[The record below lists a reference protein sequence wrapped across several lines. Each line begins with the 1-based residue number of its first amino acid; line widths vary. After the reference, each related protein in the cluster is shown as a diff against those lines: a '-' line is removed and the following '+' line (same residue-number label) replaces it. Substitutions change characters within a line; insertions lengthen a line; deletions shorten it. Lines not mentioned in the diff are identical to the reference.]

1 MKKSIVAVGVLIVLG
16 GAWVGGAWY
25 TGKMIQDQV
34 NKSIVDAQ
42 TYIDKNAPEYQA
54 KLSVADYQRGIFSS
68 TINYQFEMVDQTN
81 EQGPQKDSVTIHQE
95 VSHGPFPLAKFSLIP
110 KLAYSKTELV
120 KQDSLNELFEMAG
133 GKSPLTVDI
142 LTSYSGSSDLK
153 LVLEPLTGKDS
164 NTFKFSGLTV
174 DGVAKVLKGEEA
186 VTLTSSPFEL
196 NDEGRIVSYDT
207 AKIDVTQNKAQEYQ
221 ATASVGKF
229 TIAETDAD
237 QLVMNGLTIKSNG
250 KIGKFDL
257 GVGVSD
263 IELKN
268 VTYTVKQQPKLTI
281 DNLLISSNAQE
292 TDKFVN
298 QVVDTTI
305 GQMSIEGKIIGS
317 GSLKLKLD
325 QFDGKALQYLNQNSN
340 QLTYLFLGIPA
351 EESAEQAGNM
361 MMNNLM
367 AFLDANPVI
376 SIAPF
381 VWKNDK
387 GESQIDMSLTMMKP
401 DPQNMAMEDM
411 SQLLMSSIKS
421 FSSNSKLSIPML
433 NEQVKINHEISD
445 GLSAEEAQAQATESV
460 QQMVSLG
467 LAQKMIS
474 KLDDNT
480 ITSSFNY
487 ADGVIDLNGQKMPAE
502 QFINLFMMS
511 GME

>member
-1 MKKSIVAVGVLIVLG
+1 MKKSIVAVGVLVVLG
-16 GAWVGGAWY
+16 GVWVGGAWY
-25 TGKMIQDQV
+25 TGKMIQGQV

-42 TYIDKNAPEYQA
+42 TYFNKNVPEYQA
-54 KLSVADYQRGIFSS
+54 TISVADYQRGVFSS
-68 TINYQFEMVDQTN
+68 TINYQLEMIDQTN
-81 EQGPQKDSVTIHQE
+81 AEGPQKDSVTIHQE
-95 VSHGPFPLAKFSLIP
+95 VSHGPFPLAKLSLIP

-120 KQDSLNELFEMAG
+120 KQGSLDKLFEMAG
-133 GKSPLTVDI
+133 GKSPVSIDI
-142 LTSYSGSSDLK
+142 LTSYSGNSDLK
-153 LVLEPLTGKDS
+153 VVLEPLTEKDS
-164 NTFKFSGLTV
+164 NAFKFSGLTI
-174 DGVAKVLKGEEA
+174 DGVANILKGKEA

-196 NDEGRIVSYDT
+196 SDEGRVVSYDT
-207 AKIDVTQNKAQEYQ
+207 AKIDVSQNKAQEYQ
-221 ATASVGKF
+221 ATASIGKF
-229 TIAETDAD
+229 TVAEADTD

-268 VTYTVKQQPKLTI
+268 VTYTVKQQPKLVI

-292 TDKFVN
+292 TDKFIN

-305 GQMSIEGKIIGS
+305 GQMSIDGKTIGS

-340 QLTYLFLGIPA
+340 QLAYLFLGVPA

-376 SIAPF
+376 SITPLI
-381 VWKNDK
+381 WKNDK
-387 GESQIDMSLTMMKP
+387 GESQVDMSLTMMKP
-401 DPQNMAMEDM
+401 DSQNMAMEDM

-433 NEQVKINHEISD
+433 NEQVKISHEISD
-445 GLSAEEAQAQATESV
+445 GISAEEAQAQATKAV
-460 QQMVSLG
+460 QQIVGLG
-467 LAQKMIS
+467 LAQKMIN
-474 KLDDNT
+474 KQDDNT

-502 QFINLFMMS
+502 QFINLFIMS
-511 GME
+511 GMN